1 MLRMLIVTLKC
12 GSAFLLLKNVS
23 KVCLCVYKRFHLGV
37 LQSAYAIVEIH
48 SFFVKKLYAMDF

>member
-1 MLRMLIVTLKC
+1 MLGIVDCYIEVWLSLFAAKKC
-12 GSAFLLLKNVS
+12 FESVFMCLQT
-23 KVCLCVYKRFHLGV
+23 VCV